1 MLTIMSTKNNTVIG
15 LNKTIWLLIAAG
27 NNCLD
32 TESIFWKKPDNTRHL
47 VDVFGL
53 SYGDGWT
60 NNRLSWDPVHGWTD
74 GDRNENHDLLDSR
87 SLSLK
92 KADWRIKLVN
102 GSIHYIKMTSI
113 KAKNA
118 DGMITISFCTDTEDG
133 AHEFLLK
140 LKK

>member
-1 MLTIMSTKNNTVIG
+1 MAL
-15 LNKTIWLLIAAG
+15 
-27 NNCLD
+27 
-32 TESIFWKKPDNTRHL
+32 KKPFGCLLLL
-47 VDVFGL
+47 VITVLIRSPYSGKNQIFGL